1 MKHLMQNDVYSGDD
15 VRGDAGYDDDADDA
29 DDADVDGASGNHKH
43 HDATE
48 EAVVLMVRM
57 PMIIIGVAS
66 LNRHNGHRVMFVF
79 MMAAMRRT
87 LMLMMLVACSGCH
100 QNDV

>member
-1 MKHLMQNDVYSGDD
+1 MKHLMQDDVYSGDD
-15 VRGDAGYDDDADDA
+15 VRGDAGYDDDA

-79 MMAAMRRT
+79 MMAAM
-87 LMLMMLVACSGCH
+87 LMMLVACSGCH